1 MAIRMRTHKALQE
14 KIEAFGKANSDGY
27 NVSCLNELDRIMKL
41 FEDMEYTVRTRL
53 EPLEPMNP
61 NVNDPLIKG
70 RIDALKWFLN
80 RED

>member
-1 MAIRMRTHKALQE
+1 MVRMRTHEEVE
-14 KIEAFGKANSDGY
+14 KMMQVIGKKTANGYHEAQLK
-27 NVSCLNELDRIMKL
+27 ELDKLMKL

>member
-1 MAIRMRTHKALQE
+1 MVSMRTHEEVE
-14 KIEAFGKANSDGY
+14 KMMQVIGKKTANGYHEAQLK
-27 NVSCLNELDRIMKL
+27 ELDKLMKL

-61 NVNDPLIKG
+61 NVNDPLTKG

>member
-1 MAIRMRTHKALQE
+1 MVSMRTHEEVE
-14 KIEAFGKANSDGY
+14 KMMQVIGKKTANGY
-27 NVSCLNELDRIMKL
+27 HDAQLKELDKLMKL

-61 NVNDPLIKG
+61 NVNDPLTKG

>member
-1 MAIRMRTHKALQE
+1 MVRMRTHEEVE
-14 KIEAFGKANSDGY
+14 KMMQVIGKKTANGYHEAQLK
-27 NVSCLNELDRIMKL
+27 ELDKLMKL

-61 NVNDPLIKG
+61 NVNDPLTKG